1 MDKKRETGWFWT
13 LLPSNAAV
21 GGVGTLIPL
30 YIVSPAVGGTVV
42 EVGAA
47 LSAYNL
53 ALIPAAL
60 AWGMAVDSL
69 GRRRPIIILSYA
81 GMTALLGLMY
91 TTDSLGALI
100 LEYAIFGFLA
110 AGPGPVV
117 SLLLMETT
125 PKASWAR
132 MFARLSSISMVG
144 LMMGSLPGIFW
155 TGLFDL
161 KSYFLLCSFYGLL
174 ALVMALRWVPEPP
187 ITLERRA
194 LIHSAESLAHRLL
207 HLPLIFLKPPTLTDF
222 RRFWRL
228 LRGLTSE
235 LPLLY
240 FFTLF
245 FFMSGSTFFT
255 SYTPFLVSRGVSESQ
270 TFLAYFL
277 LSLINTLT
285 FIWAGT
291 VVPRVGEGRS
301 AKLAVAMRVLAMLGT
316 AVLALRL
323 EGVSLLIATI
333 FMFAVIGASFSLA
346 NTATST
352 LLFRTL
358 GTSHQGELLGVYSAL
373 TAAGLFA
380 GAFLSGNLS
389 HHFGFPLTF
398 LTAGLLLIIALTI
411 LHHFTRMAHTNP
423 S

>member
-1 MDKKRETGWFWT
+1 MYGRRSTRWFWA

-21 GGVGTLIPL
+21 GGAATLIPL
-30 YIVSPAVGGTVV
+30 YIVSPAVGGSVV
-42 EVGAA
+42 HVGVV
-47 LSAYNL
+47 LSAHNL

-60 AWGMAVDSL
+60 AWGVAVDSL

-81 GMTALLGLMY
+81 GMTGLLGLMY
-91 TTDSLGALI
+91 TTGSLGALMF
-100 LEYAIFGFLA
+100 EYAIFGFLA

-132 MFARLSSISMVG
+132 MFGRLSSISMAGVM
-144 LMMGSLPGIFW
+144 LGSLPGIFW
-155 TGLFDL
+155 TWLFDL
-161 KSYFLLCSFYGLL
+161 KSYFLLCSLYGLL

-194 LIHSAESLAHRLL
+194 LIHSPEGLAHRLL

-228 LRGLTSE
+228 LRGMVHE

-240 FFTLF
+240 LFTLF

-270 TFLAYFL
+270 TFLAHFL

-285 FIWAGT
+285 FIRAGT
-291 VVPRVGEGRS
+291 IIGRLGEGRS
-301 AKLAVAMRVLAMLGT
+301 AKLAVAMRALAMLG
-316 AVLALRL
+316 AAALALRL
-323 EGVSLLIATI
+323 EGVSLLMATI
-333 FMFAVIGASFSLA
+333 LMFAVIGASFSIA

-358 GTSHQGELLGVYSAL
+358 GTSHQGELLGVQGAL
-373 TAAGLFA
+373 TAAGLFT
-380 GAFLSGNLS
+380 GALLSGNLS
-389 HHFGFPLTF
+389 HHFGYPLTF
-398 LTAGLLLIIALTI
+398 LTAGLLLLIALTI
-411 LHHFTRMAHTNP
+411 LHQFTRIAHRNP